1 MRNSITFAVI
11 LSSMMICSCKQ
22 STQNANKVVVVND
35 DDAIE
40 VNFEDVATK
49 VRVVPLVSD
58 EPIGSFRNIVCYGNE
73 LVAVDND
80 RKTFYYFVDGELV
93 SKMNHAGRGRG
104 EYLQVI
110 RFAYSPSRK
119 VIYVVTDNKILWY
132 SIPGMNYIGSTP
144 ISTKLEFLSLHDD
157 DNFFAAINNNGRCIT
172 ALVDIKTGEITKEV
186 EEISMHNFAESN
198 ISMSS
203 YSIQNHYYSKTDYNN
218 SIVSVTTKNEVDT
231 LLKYNFGGKSIPEE
245 YMNYD
250 LNNMDPFVKLFEY
263 MDKNGRTTLLGNQ
276 FLRIRDNEISFWYY
290 YAIGSNGEKFYYR
303 YNPDDN
309 TSVNLKG
316 FRIKGINRPIVPF
329 ALSDDGYVTVFEG
342 TLDMIIDPDTE
353 PSPLAK
359 KIIEA
364 MDSQKDNN
372 PVLVYFNIK

>member
-1 MRNSITFAVI
+1 MKNKYYL
-11 LSSMMICSCKQ
+11 LSLIVCLVLMGCKKKVD
-22 STQNANKVVVVND
+22 AVVVSD
-35 DDAIE
+35 DDAKE
-40 VNFEDVATK
+40 VGFEDVATN

-58 EPIGSFRNIVCYGNE
+58 EPIGSLRNIVCYGNE
-73 LVAVDND
+73 LIAVDND

-93 SKMNHAGRGRG
+93 SRMNHAGRGRG
-104 EYLQVI
+104 EYLQVT

-132 SIPGMNYIGSTP
+132 SVPGMNYCGSTP
-144 ISTKLEFLSLHDD
+144 TSTNLNFLSLHDD

-172 ALVDIKTGEITKEV
+172 ALVDIKTGEITKEI

-231 LLKYNFGGKSIPEE
+231 LLIYNFGDKSIPEK
-245 YMNYD
+245 YLDYD
-250 LNNMDPFVKLFEY
+250 SNDMLTFAKLFDY

-276 FLRIRDNEISFWYY
+276 FLKIRDKEISFWYY
-290 YAIGSNGEKFYYR
+290 YAVGSNGVKFYYR

-309 TSVNLKG
+309 KSVNLKG
-316 FRIKGINRPIVPF
+316 FRIKGINRPIFPF
-329 ALSDDGYVTVFEG
+329 ALSDNGYITLFEG
-342 TLDMIIDPDTE
+342 DSSSYKTDEE
-353 PSPLAK
+353 PTPLAK
-359 KIIEA
+359 SIIYE
-364 MDSQKDNN
+364 MENQPNNN
-372 PVLVYFNIK
+372 PVLLFYDIR